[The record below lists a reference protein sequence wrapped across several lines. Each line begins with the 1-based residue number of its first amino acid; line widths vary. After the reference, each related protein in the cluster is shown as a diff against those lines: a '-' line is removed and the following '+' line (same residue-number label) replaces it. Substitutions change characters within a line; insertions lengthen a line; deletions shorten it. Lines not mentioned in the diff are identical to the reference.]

1 MKLLLHVGCFMK
13 FAERTTIHRILV
25 LAAAACV
32 AVLVQPAEAQ
42 TKAEKEAAVLKYKGK
57 FLVVKKDGL
66 VMQLVGQD
74 MMCSNPVAH
83 SVLNVISADQ
93 IEVIDQFHC
102 ETEPIHRGEL
112 LKIHDV
118 HLGRIGRSANTAAG
132 EEAIWITAQ
141 NVSPHSITRGIGA
154 FAHSSIERG
163 AARIAVPLGTN
174 GKDTALFERW
184 FTFVDSEDSV
194 DAIKLGNTATGVFV
208 NQVKSGMSF
217 TEVESAL
224 GVPLTRVDL
233 GEKVLY
239 KYKDMTVEF
248 HDGKVTD
255 VR

>member
-1 MKLLLHVGCFMK
+1 MTRLTAHRLL
-13 FAERTTIHRILV
+13 RI
-25 LAAAACV
+25 AAAAFM
-32 AVLVQPAEAQ
+32 ALLVHPIQAQ
-42 TKAEKEAAVLKYKGK
+42 SKEEKEAAIIKYKGK

-66 VMQLVGQD
+66 FMQLVGQD
-74 MMCSNPVAH
+74 LMCSNPVAH
-83 SVLNVISADQ
+83 SVTNFISADQ
-93 IEVIDQFHC
+93 IEVIDEFHC
-102 ETEPIHRGEL
+102 ETEPIHRGEV

-118 HLGRIGRSANTAAG
+118 QLGKIRRSAKAAAG
-132 EEAIWITAQ
+132 EEALWITVQ

-174 GKDTALFERW
+174 GNDNALFERW
-184 FTFVDSEDSV
+184 FTFVDSQDSA
-194 DAIKLGNTATGVFV
+194 DAIKLGNTASGVFV

-217 TEVESAL
+217 AEVESAL
-224 GVPLTRVDL
+224 GVPQTRVEL